1 MEPIEI
7 VIIVAAV
14 VFVCSVVGWSI
25 YKKVKHKG
33 SCCDCCSQCS
43 HCCECVKENKNKS
56 IEAEEGLIHISKILK
71 VMGQILSYYINR
83 IELSCDK
90 DYVLGIEKGMMMSLR
105 DDINKLSK
113 RYKV

>member
-1 MEPIEI
+1 MNKTIKTKAICEIIDNIDSHKEAKKIEDTI
-7 VIIVAAV
+7 NKVI
-14 VFVCSVVGWSI
+14 
-25 YKKVKHKG
+25 
-33 SCCDCCSQCS
+33 
-43 HCCECVKENKNKS
+43 KENKNKS

-90 DYVLGIEKGMMMSLR
+90 DYVLGIEKGMIMSLR

>member
-1 MEPIEI
+1 MNKTIKTKNICEIIYNIDNPKEAKKIEDTI
-7 VIIVAAV
+7 NKVI
-14 VFVCSVVGWSI
+14 
-25 YKKVKHKG
+25 
-33 SCCDCCSQCS
+33 
-43 HCCECVKENKNKS
+43 KENKNKS

>member
-1 MEPIEI
+1 MNKTIKTKNICEIIENI
-7 VIIVAAV
+7 DNPKEAKKIEDTINKVI
-14 VFVCSVVGWSI
+14 
-25 YKKVKHKG
+25 
-33 SCCDCCSQCS
+33 
-43 HCCECVKENKNKS
+43 KENKNKS
-56 IEAEEGLIHISKILK
+56 IETEEGLIHISKILK

>member
-1 MEPIEI
+1 MNKTIKTKAICEIIDNINNPKEAKKIEDTI
-7 VIIVAAV
+7 NKVI
-14 VFVCSVVGWSI
+14 
-25 YKKVKHKG
+25 
-33 SCCDCCSQCS
+33 
-43 HCCECVKENKNKS
+43 KENKNKS
-56 IEAEEGLIHISKILK
+56 IETEEGLIHISKILE

-90 DYVLGIEKGMMMSLR
+90 DYVLGIEKGMIMSLR

>member
-1 MEPIEI
+1 MNKTIKTKNICEIIYNIDSPKEAKKIEDTI
-7 VIIVAAV
+7 NKVI
-14 VFVCSVVGWSI
+14 
-25 YKKVKHKG
+25 
-33 SCCDCCSQCS
+33 
-43 HCCECVKENKNKS
+43 KENKNKS
-56 IEAEEGLIHISKILK
+56 IETEEGLIHISKILK

>member
-1 MEPIEI
+1 MNKTIKTKNICEIIDNIDNPKEAKKIEDTI
-7 VIIVAAV
+7 NKVI
-14 VFVCSVVGWSI
+14 
-25 YKKVKHKG
+25 
-33 SCCDCCSQCS
+33 
-43 HCCECVKENKNKS
+43 KENKNKS

-105 DDINKLSK
+105 DDINKLSA
-113 RYKV
+113 RYKI

>member
-1 MEPIEI
+1 MNKTIKTKNICEIIYNIDNPKEAKKIEDTI
-7 VIIVAAV
+7 NKVI
-14 VFVCSVVGWSI
+14 
-25 YKKVKHKG
+25 
-33 SCCDCCSQCS
+33 
-43 HCCECVKENKNKS
+43 KENKNKS
-56 IEAEEGLIHISKILK
+56 IETEEGLIHISKILK

-90 DYVLGIEKGMMMSLR
+90 DYVLGIEKGMIMSLR

>member
-1 MEPIEI
+1 MKPIEI

-43 HCCECVKENKNKS
+43 HCSECVKENKNK
-56 IEAEEGLIHISKILK
+56 
-71 VMGQILSYYINR
+71 
-83 IELSCDK
+83 
-90 DYVLGIEKGMMMSLR
+90 
-105 DDINKLSK
+105 
-113 RYKV
+113 